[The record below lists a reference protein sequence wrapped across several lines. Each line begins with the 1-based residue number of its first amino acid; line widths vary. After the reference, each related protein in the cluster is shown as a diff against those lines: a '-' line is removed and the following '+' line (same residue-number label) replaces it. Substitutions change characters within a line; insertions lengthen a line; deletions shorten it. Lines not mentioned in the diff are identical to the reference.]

1 MEARFNGYGARST
14 ILRLDL
20 SGSAWA
26 YLGRALP
33 GIKMAS
39 KGNKIKR
46 WTEEE
51 TEIFE
56 RGVAK
61 YGWGC
66 WSKIAA
72 SSRSLR
78 RTSNQVKSFAQKYK
92 VRNRKTKSNL
102 FLKRHNKDQ
111 APARPK
117 KRLKRLRLESAS
129 RRSNREAPNLP
140 ASPKTSIMKSTA
152 TPAPPSPSCDR
163 DSSPP
168 NAFSSPAILGPTT
181 SLVPAKFSRRSTAF
195 VMTNGEGKANTP
207 SPSSVKNSKSC
218 DIKSDS
224 VADALASTPTK
235 NDLPAESTQPLAESS
250 QPPHAFLRVNIE
262 PSFDELKKTTVVSPP
277 SSTRNTEKDSG
288 INFFERVSLEEEDHS
303 FIAGDSKFSGLF
315 NDVSSRSLEKIDVS
329 SSDPMFDLE
338 VMFGNSTLS
347 REDAPGDGSTSPV
360 NLEQESLAWDPLPL
374 ASSHAVVTEEDIEGV
389 STAEFLKDARDFIKA
404 DVDYNN
410 PNECTIHEDG
420 LTRSPLDKP
429 ALERYRIKNV
439 LESHLKEEWWFE
451 AESKAGDVADVEMPR
466 ENQLERL
473 ISLTAVMVESSE
485 WHRASCARDKMEV
498 FLVGSRLVELWG
510 LVLNFMT
517 LDSDA
522 KARIPAVKNMS
533 ARIDWLCRCRCLDT
547 QAEP

>member
-1 MEARFNGYGARST
+1 M
-14 ILRLDL
+14 
-20 SGSAWA
+20 
-26 YLGRALP
+26 
-33 GIKMAS
+33 
-39 KGNKIKR
+39 
-46 WTEEE
+46 
-51 TEIFE
+51 
-56 RGVAK
+56 
-61 YGWGC
+61 
-66 WSKIAA
+66 
-72 SSRSLR
+72 
-78 RTSNQVKSFAQKYK
+78 
-92 VRNRKTKSNL
+92 
-102 FLKRHNKDQ
+102 
-111 APARPK
+111 
-117 KRLKRLRLESAS
+117 
-129 RRSNREAPNLP
+129 
-140 ASPKTSIMKSTA
+140 
-152 TPAPPSPSCDR
+152 
-163 DSSPP
+163 
-168 NAFSSPAILGPTT
+168 
-181 SLVPAKFSRRSTAF
+181 
-195 VMTNGEGKANTP
+195 
-207 SPSSVKNSKSC
+207 
-218 DIKSDS
+218 
-224 VADALASTPTK
+224 
-235 NDLPAESTQPLAESS
+235 
-250 QPPHAFLRVNIE
+250 NIE

>member
-1 MEARFNGYGARST
+1 
-14 ILRLDL
+14 
-20 SGSAWA
+20 
-26 YLGRALP
+26 
-33 GIKMAS
+33 MAS

-195 VMTNGEGKANTP
+195 VMTTDEKANTP
-207 SPSSVKNSKSC
+207 SPSSIKNSKSC

-303 FIAGDSKFSGLF
+303 FVAGDSKFSGLF